1 MKYRMPKRAAAWGRQ
16 LRSVAMVSVTALLI
30 MLPAID
36 PGNMIKRPLLPPA
49 ITGELVVV
57 SRNAPTTRFIGPD
70 GTYAG
75 FEQDMLEL
83 FAKETNL
90 QLNVIAS
97 PRFSEIIPSVNN
109 RVAHLAAAGLSVTD
123 EREQNLSFGP
133 KYMSVRKTVA
143 YNTDKRRPR
152 KLEDLVGKR
161 GGVLRGSSSAAALRG
176 QAENI
181 PGLKW
186 KEFNEPDVDTLLD
199 LLAEGELDYVVADS
213 NVVELTRNFY
223 ANVSAAFSFGEAE
236 SIAWA
241 MPKDADPQLVNQVNE
256 FFDGIERDGT
266 LRILIDRYFGHVKR
280 LNQLDI
286 VAFLSRRE
294 TVLPQYAPTFKQ
306 AQDLTGIDWRLLAAL
321 GFQESHWRPLA
332 TSPTGVRGLMMLTSA
347 TADDLGVRNRLDPHE
362 SILAAGRYFLSI
374 KERLPASIT
383 EPDRTWMTLASYN
396 VGLGHLRDARILAKR
411 KKLNPDKWVDVRR
424 VLPLLARSEY
434 YKTLKYG
441 FARGGEAVILTE
453 NVRNYYDILLRYEE
467 PHTINMDALTADA
480 TPMD

>member
-1 MKYRMPKRAAAWGRQ
+1 MPKRAADRIRQ
-16 LRSVAMVSVTALLI
+16 IRSVATVSVTAILI
-30 MLPAID
+30 MLPALD
-36 PGNMIKRPLLPPA
+36 PGKLIKRPLLPPA
-49 ITGELVVV
+49 ISGELVVV

-70 GTYAG
+70 GNFTG

-90 QLNVIAS
+90 RLNVIAS
-97 PRFSEIIPSVNN
+97 RRFSEIIPTVSE

-123 EREQNLSFGP
+123 ERETSIRFGP
-133 KYMSVRKTVA
+133 KYMTVRKTIA
-143 YNTDKRRPR
+143 YNTDQPRPR
-152 KLEDLVGKR
+152 SLNDLVGKR
-161 GGVLRGSSSAAALRG
+161 GAVLRGSSSAAALRAE
-176 QAENI
+176 AENI

-186 KEFNEPDVDTLLD
+186 KEFNEPDVDQLLD
-199 LLAEGELDYVVADS
+199 LLSAGKLDYVVADS

-223 ANVSAAFSFGEAE
+223 ANISSAFSFGEPE
-236 SIAWA
+236 PIAWA
-241 MPKDADPQLVNQVNE
+241 LPKDADPQLVSQVNE

-294 TVLPQYAPTFKQ
+294 TVLPHYAPMFKQ
-306 AQDLTGIDWRLLAAL
+306 AQELTGIDWRLLAAL

-347 TADDLGVRNRLDPHE
+347 TADDLGVKNRLDPHE

-374 KERLPASIT
+374 KERLPEGIP
-383 EPDRTWMTLASYN
+383 EPDRTWMALASYN
-396 VGLGHLRDARILAKR
+396 VGLGHVRDARILAKR
-411 KKLNPDKWVDVRR
+411 KKLNPNSWVDVRK

-434 YKTLKYG
+434 HTTLKYG

-453 NVRNYYDILLRYEE
+453 NVRNYYDILLRHEE
-467 PHTINMDALTADA
+467 PHTINLESLTADA
-480 TPMD
+480 SPLD